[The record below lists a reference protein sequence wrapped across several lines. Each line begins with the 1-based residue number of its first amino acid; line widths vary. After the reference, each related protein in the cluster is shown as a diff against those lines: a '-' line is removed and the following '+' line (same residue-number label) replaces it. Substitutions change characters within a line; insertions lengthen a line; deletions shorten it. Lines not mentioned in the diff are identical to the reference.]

1 MARKGVR
8 AKRRRVYAVTGYGK
22 TGRRETRIVQ
32 AENRNQAVEGL
43 DGDDPFIVARVD
55 RICVGFI
62 VAVLLG
68 AVLGALGVWLYM
80 RAG

>member
-1 MARKGVR
+1 MARKGGR

-32 AENRNQAVEGL
+32 AENRNRAVEDL
-43 DGDDPFIVARVD
+43 DGDDPFIVSRVD
-55 RICVGFI
+55 RICVGLI
-62 VAVLLG
+62 IAGLLG
-68 AVLGALGVWLYM
+68 LATLGLGVWLYM